1 VNTRLI
7 SASVLTLILAGCTGS
22 AAPAASTAALTVV
35 APSAPVATAPVA
47 PASPTAAPT
56 PVLLTVDQAAAK
68 YKLAAN
74 TFNKAVDAAYKKY
87 GKRLTLKSQ
96 KAYWASEAKA
106 SDKFIDAVK
115 AIAFPSDIQPDATRL
130 IKAEI
135 VAQRAALSASKA
147 TNIAQ
152 LNQRAA
158 AADKAGAKS
167 VDLAAILRDDL
178 GLPPN
183 V

>member
-1 VNTRLI
+1 V
-7 SASVLTLILAGCTGS
+7 ILASCTGA

-35 APSAPVATAPVA
+35 ASQAPATTSPEA
-47 PASPTAAPT
+47 PASPTASLT
-56 PVLLTVDQAAAK
+56 PALLTVDQAAAA
-68 YKLAAN
+68 YKAAAN
-74 TFNKAVDAAYKKY
+74 TFNKAVKAAYKKY
-87 GKRLTLKSQ
+87 GKTLTLKAQ

-115 AIAFPSDIQPDATRL
+115 AIAFPADIQPDATRL